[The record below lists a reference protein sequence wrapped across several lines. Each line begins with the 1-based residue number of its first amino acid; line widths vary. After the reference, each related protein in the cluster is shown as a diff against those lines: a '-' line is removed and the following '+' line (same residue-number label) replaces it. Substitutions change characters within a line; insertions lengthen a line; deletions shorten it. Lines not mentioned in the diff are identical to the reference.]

1 MYGPYYAID
10 PIGED
15 YVEQHGIRGQK
26 WYHKN
31 GPPYP
36 LGSGS
41 GSHRSAAEVSLNRA
55 KASASAIAKGAGKVI
70 NSFNTV
76 KDRKQASVDERNE
89 YAKKAKEHR
98 KQMTKGYHELSDDEL
113 DNRINRLAKEQ
124 RYKQLVD
131 SVYPDQKKPGML
143 SSMTKKGVDALGD
156 SLLKGVS
163 KYLDKSIEKAIDD
176 MIEGDEPSFEWWN
189 PDEYMDTNKSNKEIK
204 WGLDRAQNFSKG
216 MQGMAMMEHN
226 INRNNIWNTE
236 ERDIGNWYSKKV
248 TKEQVDNWRIE
259 NDEAFRKMV
268 SNYLRDELGGRPIE

>member
-1 MYGPYYAID
+1 MYGTYYAID

-15 YVEQHGIRGQK
+15 YLKQHGIRGQK
-26 WYHKN
+26 WYERN

-55 KASASAIAKGAGKVI
+55 KASASAMAKGAGKVI

-76 KDRKQASVDERNE
+76 KNRKQASVDEKNE

-143 SSMTKKGVDALGD
+143 STLTKKGADTIGD
-156 SLLKGVS
+156 TLLKGVS
-163 KYLDKSIEKAIDD
+163 KYLDKTIEKAIDD

-189 PDEYMDTNKSNKEIK
+189 PDEYKDLNKSNKEIK
-204 WGLDRAQNFSKG
+204 WGLERAQNFSKG

-226 INRNNIWNTE
+226 IKRNQIWGDE
-236 ERDIGNWYSKKV
+236 KRDIGNWYSKKV